1 MRGVA
6 EFCLQNEVL
15 DRGFIGLMDGQDIKI
30 PMSLRGKK
38 LLRWTFAPEDE
49 DL

>member
-6 EFCLQNEVL
+6 EFCLENEVPE
-15 DRGFIGLMDGQDIKI
+15 GQFIGLMDGQDIKI
-30 PMSLRGKK
+30 AMSLRGKK
-38 LLRWTFAPEDE
+38 RFGWTFDPEDA